1 MACAEYFCDK
11 KKLIGVN
18 YIEKIISQDYEF
30 YEAMNKILR
39 SLARYSSSLLQ
50 DVDSNIVESFN
61 SIISKFIGGKR
72 VNYALKIHII
82 QGVC

>member
-1 MACAEYFCDK
+1 MYLETIWHALSIFVTK

-30 YEAMNKILR
+30 FEAMNKILR
-39 SLARYSSSLLQ
+39 SLAKYSSSLLQ

-61 SIISKFIGGKR
+61 SIIVKR
-72 VNYALKIHII
+72 IEDK
-82 QGVC
+82 